1 MSRPKILFLDE
12 PTSGLDASSAMLVM
26 QSMKTLTEVEGVTI
40 CSVIHQPRKFIFDLF
55 DSLVLLGVG
64 GYMVYHGDV
73 KEAEAYFTQLDYR
86 LPPGESVAD
95 WLIDISSGRL
105 APEVFDED
113 EQSERRKLLELK
125 NSHVDVREENGKGTD
140 DKVDTLNGVSRSK
153 EPEMLESASEQEKA
167 RREFLYKCWRN
178 HFTRLA
184 TSTEKRSLYDAPAP
198 FGFPKQ
204 RLRPGFFQQLQH
216 QLQRMVILASRNWQT
231 KLVDTVLIVGGVIL
245 VSLMDGVVKPTFQD
259 NLQGLDYYSLAD
271 PSGTPVEAATSML
284 SQFPI
289 LFGFALKANA
299 KIIG

>member
-55 DSLVLLGVG
+55 DSLILLGVG

-73 KEAEAYFTQLDYR
+73 KKAEPYFTKLDYT

-105 APEVFDED
+105 APDIYEKD
-113 EQSERRKLLELK
+113 EQSERRKFRK
-125 NSHVDVREENGKGTD
+125 VQNSPVDVEQSGDEGTD
-140 DKVDTLNGVSRSK
+140 DEVDTLDGGSKSK

-167 RREFLYKCWRN
+167 RREFLYQCWKN
-178 HFTRLA
+178 HFQSLSPKR
-184 TSTEKRSLYDAPAP
+184 RSLYNAPAP
-198 FGFPKQ
+198 FDLPTKSQ
-204 RLRPGFFQQLQH
+204 RPGFYQQLRH
-216 QLQRMVILASRNWQT
+216 QLRRMVILACRNWPT
-231 KLVDTVLIVGGVIL
+231 KLVDTVVIVVGVIL
-245 VSLMDGVVKPTFQD
+245 VSVMDGVVKPTLQD
-259 NLQGLDYYSLAD
+259 NLKGLDYYMLAA
-271 PSGTPVEAATSML
+271 PSGPVRDAVEGML
-284 SQFPI
+284 TQFPI
-289 LFGFALKANA
+289 LFGFAIQGNA